1 MLPIPTTG
9 QARDGIQAGDFLI
22 DLSDYMKKQEGATK
36 TEIETLTAVVAG
48 KLDAEPIHKHDIS
61 EIKQLENVL
70 AGKYDTSQQYSYNV
84 ILSDSEKIP
93 YLESPKVG
101 LLELTSSKDDSGYK
115 LYVDESNGDLMIIL
129 GDILVAS
136 YTKSTHTWSFA
147 GVSLDSISS
156 ISDVLT
162 EMRGL
167 ITDNSVSI
175 VNNDTKINA
184 VVAKVTGI
192 ETNMSKLSSDVAS
205 LGQNYSTLSAQ
216 LNEYITKTDAIMK
229 NHYEALRLLCEE
241 HGMIDS
247 NVEDG
252 DKITPG
258 VAAE

>member
-1 MLPIPTTG
+1 MLPIPTIG
-9 QARDGIQAGDFLI
+9 QVEQGGGII
-22 DLSDYMKKQEGATK
+22 VDLSDYMKKVDGATK
-36 TEIETLTAVVAG
+36 EELKVVTDAMAN

-93 YLESPKVG
+93 YLEAPKVG

-129 GDILVAS
+129 GEILVAS

-156 ISDVLT
+156 ISNVLT

-167 ITDNSVSI
+167 ITDNSVGI
-175 VNNDTKINA
+175 VNNDTKITA
-184 VVAKVTGI
+184 VVAKVSAI
-192 ETNMSKLSSDVAS
+192 ETNMS
-205 LGQNYSTLSAQ
+205 QLSAQ

-247 NVEDG
+247 NAEDG